1 MAQFTIDIDDSLI
14 PGIVAIAYTEG
25 KEPTDI
31 IQEYAYSAANKA
43 CQDYQV
49 GPYWVMPEPR
59 FNQDGTPYTPPLVE
73 EEVVVAVPDPE
84 VNDTNAGGEV

>member
-25 KEPTDI
+25 KQPEDI

-59 FNQDGTPYTPPLVE
+59 FNQDGTPYVAPIVEDEPALETNDTNPPVVE
-73 EEVVVAVPDPE
+73 EEV
-84 VNDTNAGGEV
+84 

>member
-49 GPYWVMPEPR
+49 GLYWVMPKPR
-59 FNQDGTPYTPPLVE
+59 FNQDGTPYVAPIVEDESGTP
-73 EEVVVAVPDPE
+73 
-84 VNDTNAGGEV
+84 VNDTNQPEEV